1 MEAKHRV
8 FKNCIADRVGQIA
21 GGGIPP
27 ASLPRLLLSHVH
39 ELDQHDVF
47 ELGLRKPTECSALR
61 QHLPRGDRS
70 VPLAAKEARLP
81 HVSVACGDVLRMR
94 DEACVV
100 RACCDNGSLLFIV
113 QELRFDPCMQ
123 LAAFVSHLFLSK
135 PHVLSQVVRV
145 LRACLRCKARA
156 SAGASWWTLSSN
168 VKTVTELC
176 VREALH
182 PFWWLW
188 ETDSLCCAWSEK
200 GACAAMPRK
209 QRGCIQNYRTCT
221 IYAS

>member
-1 MEAKHRV
+1 METLRPRASQSTT
-8 FKNCIADRVGQIA
+8 IARTSHCKLLTCEWFADVSPWRPSIA
-21 GGGIPP
+21 SSRTVLRTGS
-27 ASLPRLLLSHVH
+27 ASLRAEAFPRRLCRACCSRMCASLT
-39 ELDQHDVF
+39 HDVF
-47 ELGLRKPTECSALR
+47 QLGLRKPTR

-81 HVSVACGDVLRMR
+81 HVSVAGGNVLRMR

-123 LAAFVSHLFLSK
+123 LAAFASIFLSK
-135 PHVLSQVVRV
+135 PHVLLQVARM
-145 LRACLRCKARA
+145 LHACLRCKVRA
-156 SAGASWWTLSSN
+156 SAGASWWWTLSSN

-182 PFWWLW
+182 PWWLW
-188 ETDSLCCAWSEK
+188 ETQSLLCLE
-200 GACAAMPRK
+200 
-209 QRGCIQNYRTCT
+209 
-221 IYAS
+221 